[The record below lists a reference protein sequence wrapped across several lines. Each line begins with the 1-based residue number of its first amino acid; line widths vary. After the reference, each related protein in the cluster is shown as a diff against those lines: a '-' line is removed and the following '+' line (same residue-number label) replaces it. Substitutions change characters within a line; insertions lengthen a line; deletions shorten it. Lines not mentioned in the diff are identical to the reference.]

1 MTDDII
7 NMIAEKHATIED
19 ENLRATID
27 VGISHRVAAAISEA
41 LSSQWVDVKEG
52 LPKEKVRYLVASK
65 FWGFVEAELW
75 AGSWYSGADGDR
87 CINDV
92 THYMLIPEPPK
103 P

>member
-1 MTDDII
+1 MTDERIQE
-7 NMIAEKHATIED
+7 IADSNYRGYETEV
-19 ENLRATID
+19 ND
-27 VGISHRVAAAISEA
+27 VEAAIREA